1 VNMTG
6 SHVKDN
12 HQTAS
17 LILAAGRGSRM
28 TGFQGNKTLLPLIP
42 TGSSFEGDQPILL
55 HILNRLPPGPK
66 AVVVSHKKEDVIRI
80 SRSRGLS
87 YCEQPLLNGTGGAL
101 IAARKFLENLD
112 CERLIITMGDVPL
125 VMRTT
130 YLKLVDGVKGHA
142 LMILGFHPLDKK
154 QYGLLE
160 MDEMGVK
167 RIIEW
172 KYWKDY
178 PEERQRQLQIC
189 NSGIYAAG
197 RTDLLHYLRI
207 LEKRPHTVRKER
219 DGKMVEI
226 EEYFITD
233 LVELMDE
240 DGLKVGCVVVEDE
253 TEVMGV
259 DDLPSL
265 IKAQEIF
272 KATSSVKPQ
281 E

>member
-1 VNMTG
+1 MG
-6 SHVKDN
+6 SNPKN
-12 HQTAS
+12 NQQTAS

-28 TGFQGNKTLLPLIP
+28 TGFEGNKTLLPLVP
-42 TGSSFEGDQPILL
+42 TGSFFEGDQPILL
-55 HILNRLPPGPK
+55 HILNSLPPGPK
-66 AVVVSHKKEDVIRI
+66 AAVVSHKKEDVIRI
-80 SRSRGLS
+80 TRSFGLS

-101 IAARKFLENLD
+101 IAARGFLENLD
-112 CERLIITMGDVPL
+112 CDRLIVTMGDVPL
-125 VMRTT
+125 VRRTT
-130 YLKLVDGVKGHA
+130 YLKLIDRLQDHT

-154 QYGLLE
+154 EYGVLE
-160 MDEMGVK
+160 TDEMNVK

-178 PEERQRQLQIC
+178 SQERQRQLQIC

-197 RTDLLHYLRI
+197 RTDLLHYLGI
-207 LEKRPHTVRKER
+207 LEKNPHTVRKER

-226 EEYFITD
+226 EEFFITD
-233 LVELMDE
+233 LVEFMVA
-240 DGLKVGCVVVEDE
+240 DGLKAGCVVVEDE
-253 TEVMGV
+253 NEVMGV

-272 KATSSVKPQ
+272 KIASGVVTQ